1 MKYFK
6 AKVVNTGIEVKS
18 FVSPIH
24 EPTTAGQ
31 HLMYDRQGDL
41 EYHGLPDDV
50 DPEEVLALQHEEC
63 EVEEVLFADMEE
75 ILKGSRLYKEINAQV
90 EQRIRD
96 QYSIGDEFS
105 ILKLDKTSA
114 EYLAYQQKV
123 DEYREAGRVQKIAL
137 GLKQ

>member
-6 AKVVNTGIEVKS
+6 AKIVDTGIEVKS

-24 EPTTAGQ
+24 EPSTGGL
-31 HLMYDRQGDL
+31 HLMYDRQGDV

-50 DPEEVLALQHEEC
+50 VPEEVLQLQHAEC
-63 EVEEVLFADMEE
+63 EVEEVAFADMED

-90 EQRIRD
+90 EQRIREK
-96 QYSIGDEFS
+96 YSIGDEFS
-105 ILKLDKTSA
+105 ILKAEKTTP
-114 EYLAYQQKV
+114 EYIAYQQHV
-123 DEYREAGRVQKIAL
+123 DDCRQAGLTQKIAL

>member
-24 EPTTAGQ
+24 EPSTGGSN
-31 HLMYDRQGDL
+31 LMYDRQGDI
-41 EYHGLPDDV
+41 EYHGLPDSV
-50 DPEEVLALQHEEC
+50 DPEEVLSLQHEEC
-63 EVEEVLFADMEE
+63 EVEEVSFADMEE

-90 EQRIRD
+90 EQRIREK
-96 QYSIGDEFS
+96 YSIGDEFS
-105 ILKLDKTSA
+105 ILKVDKTSP
-114 EYLAYQQKV
+114 EYIAYQQVV
-123 DEYREAGRVQKIAL
+123 DECRQAGIAQKIAL

>member
-18 FVSPIH
+18 FVSTIH
-24 EPTTAGQ
+24 KPSTGGS
-31 HLMYDRQGDL
+31 HLMYDRQGDI
-41 EYHGLPDDV
+41 EYHGLPNDI
-50 DPEEVLALQHEEC
+50 DPEEVLALQHADC
-63 EVEEVLFADMEE
+63 EVEEVSFADMEE
-75 ILKGSRLYKEINAQV
+75 ILKGCRLYKEINAQV
-90 EQRIRD
+90 EQRIREK
-96 QYSIGDEFS
+96 YSIGDEFS